1 MPTYSYARVY
11 FHGDGFIR
19 HSDRGSC
26 EVSVSIHVGRDGGEA
41 SLWFPPDTRVEM
53 EEGDGAVYLGC
64 ETDHWR
70 ERFTGS
76 AMGQL
81 LLHYVVA
88 GGIAARI
95 VEHVSSHP
103 IEPRSPL
110 DPTLVEAGHR
120 QRTALL
126 AAVTAR
132 TGRWSKANRIV
143 AAAMLDVLW
152 SVASFE
158 RLVVDW
164 QLDRTQ
170 AIRGMVWV
178 IGVVEEAIRKGRRPS

>member
-1 MPTYSYARVY
+1 
-11 FHGDGFIR
+11 
-19 HSDRGSC
+19 
-26 EVSVSIHVGRDGGEA
+26 
-41 SLWFPPDTRVEM
+41 
-53 EEGDGAVYLGC
+53 
-64 ETDHWR
+64 
-70 ERFTGS
+70 
-76 AMGQL
+76 
-81 LLHYVVA
+81 VA
-88 GGIAARI
+88 DVAARI

-110 DPTLVEAGHR
+110 DPTLAEAGHR

-126 AAVTAR
+126 DAVTAR
-132 TGRWSKANRIV
+132 TPRWSKGDRIV

-170 AIRGMVWV
+170 AIRGMVRV